1 MRYNIL
7 LFIVILQHFRCGY
20 EWASLLVCVCVGGGG
35 GRGVWTGLGWRCA
48 RERAFGCGRILT
60 PPVKTKKDL

>member
-35 GRGVWTGLGWRCA
+35 GV
-48 RERAFGCGRILT
+48 EGCGRGWGGDAHGKGLS
-60 PPVKTKKDL
+60 VVVEF